1 MKNNLKPKTKN
12 LNIKK
17 FRYERGKN
25 MDNLDFSKNLI
36 KGKIAETVFEQ
47 MFRENGDFT
56 ILRFGYEHTIPELA
70 QYRASTFKRV
80 VDDLSDAPD
89 FVLISN
95 KDGQKEVYLVE
106 VKYRTKWGKEEIK
119 EIAEKLLKRYDP
131 VYLFIA
137 SLDGFFFG
145 PCHDIVNNKGEIGT
159 LYYKW
164 ADKEIQEKYL
174 KLLREF
180 EK

>member
-1 MKNNLKPKTKN
+1 MNN
-12 LNIKK
+12 I
-17 FRYERGKN
+17 E
-25 MDNLDFSKNLI
+25 FSKNLI
-36 KGKIAETVFEQ
+36 KGKIAETIFEQ
-47 MFRENGDFT
+47 MFRENGNFT
-56 ILRFGYEHTIPELA
+56 ILRFGFEHTIPELA

-95 KDGQKEVYLVE
+95 KDGEKEVYLIE
-106 VKYRTKWGKEEIK
+106 VKYRAKWGKDEIK
-119 EIAEKLLKRYDP
+119 KIAEKLLKRWNP

-145 PCHDIVNNKGEIGT
+145 PCNTIVNKDGEIGH
-159 LYYKW
+159 LYDKW
-164 ADKEIQEKYL
+164 ADKETQGKYL

-180 EK
+180 EE